1 MAISDFVIWLSLR
14 SKLISLGIG
23 QGRITNNLGTFVK
36 DIDGALNI
44 PDEKSIT
51 MIYELLD
58 KEGIY
63 LGASSAL
70 NVVAAEELAQRLGK
84 GASFPLIVIIASPYS
99 ELGKTIVTV
108 LCDGAYRYQ
117 TRLFSKQ
124 WLKDKNLY
132 GAIPE
137 NLIKYAVLD

>member
-1 MAISDFVIWLSLR
+1 
-14 SKLISLGIG
+14 
-23 QGRITNNLGTFVK
+23 
-36 DIDGALNI
+36 
-44 PDEKSIT
+44 
-51 MIYELLD
+51 MIYKLLD

-70 NVVAAEELAQRLGK
+70 NVVAAEELAQKLGK
-84 GASFPLIVIIASPYS
+84 GASFPSIITITSPYS
-99 ELGKTIVTV
+99 EPGKTIVTV

-132 GAIPE
+132 NAIPE
-137 NLIKYAVLD
+137 GLIKYAVLD